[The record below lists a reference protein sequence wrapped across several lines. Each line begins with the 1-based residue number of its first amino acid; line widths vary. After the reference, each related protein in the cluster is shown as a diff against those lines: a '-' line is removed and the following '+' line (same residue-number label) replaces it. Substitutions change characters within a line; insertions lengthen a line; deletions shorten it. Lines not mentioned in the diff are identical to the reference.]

1 MSLTASRVALITGA
15 AGGIGQ
21 VTAQQFAQAGY
32 RLALLD
38 QQAGPLAVTV
48 DGLRASGFEVRG
60 YVADQRDAAGLTAAF
75 SAMRNDFGRLDAA
88 FNNAGVPSRHLPL
101 HELTDEE
108 WGNCLDVN
116 LNGTWRCMRE
126 EIRWMLD
133 VGGGCIVNN
142 ASVYALNG
150 GPSPAYTASK
160 HGIAGLTK
168 TAALQYAARS
178 IRVNAVCPAL
188 VTAGMGLK
196 AIQHAAL
203 SKTDLL
209 EKHPAGRAASAEEVA
224 RAVLWLC
231 SPDADFI
238 HGHMLALDGGY
249 GAR

>member
-1 MSLTASRVALITGA
+1 MSQTAAKVALITGA

-21 VTAQQFAQAGY
+21 AAAQQFAQAGY

-38 QQAGPLAVTV
+38 QQPGQLAVTV
-48 DGLRASGFEVRG
+48 DALQETGVEVRG
-60 YVADQRDAAGLTAAF
+60 YIADQRDADGLASAF
-75 SAMRNDFGRLDAA
+75 TAMRRDFGRLDAA
-88 FNNAGVPSRHLPL
+88 FNNAGVSSRHLPL
-101 HELTDEE
+101 HELTDDE

-188 VTAGMGLK
+188 VNAGMGLK
-196 AIQHAAL
+196 ALKHAAL
-203 SKTDLL
+203 TKTDLL
-209 EKHPAGRAASAEEVA
+209 DKHPAGRAATADEVA
-224 RAVLWLC
+224 RVVLWLC
-231 SPDADFI
+231 SPEADFI